1 MVESGDKERV
11 KYGQFVDMLNALRGE
26 DLISAQQRR
35 EFDRRWRAEKELRDQ
50 ILEDLERIM
59 ERHSEYLMSKDHPP
73 ESPV

>member
-1 MVESGDKERV
+1 MVEIGDKERV

-35 EFDRRWRAEKELRDQ
+35 EIDRRWRAEPGLRDQ

-59 ERHSEYLMSKDHPP
+59 EQHSESLMSKDHQS
-73 ESPV
+73 ESKV

>member
-1 MVESGDKERV
+1 MVEIGDKERV

-35 EFDRRWRAEKELRDQ
+35 EIDRRWRAEPGLRDQ

-59 ERHSEYLMSKDHPP
+59 EQHSESLMSKDHQPT
-73 ESPV
+73 SKV